1 MSSVEHLKEF
11 GGLPLVGFSPH
22 PDVPLPAVEGQAAF
36 RIDCYYDDEYRD
48 WGNDWVEFAEIWKRF
63 LAKVDTARVTAL
75 TIGMWDES
83 TDPRAPY
90 PVAELLAESAGRL
103 PALRSLFVGEI
114 YSEGS
119 DIAYISHDDL
129 TPILRAYPA
138 LEELW
143 VRGRPRKDGPYFEP
157 LRHTALHR
165 LVYQSGGLP
174 AETMRAVGDCDF
186 PALQHLEFYFGVPRY
201 GGSATPADVQW
212 LLGGQQLPNLTHLG
226 LRDSPLQDEIAAAV
240 AIAPIVSRLKTLDLS
255 LGTLG
260 DEGAAALL
268 AGQPLT
274 HLEKLDL
281 NYHYISE
288 EMQERLSTAW
298 PGVEVDLSDAQTE
311 YEGDRYIAVAE

>member
-1 MSSVEHLKEF
+1 MRFGNYLEEF
-11 GGLPLVGFSPH
+11 GGLPVFGFSPH
-22 PDVPLPAVEGQAAF
+22 PEVPLPADEGRAAF

-48 WGNDWVEFAEIWKRF
+48 WGNDWSEFGEIWERF
-63 LAKVDTARVTAL
+63 LEKVDTTRVTAL

-83 TDPRAPY
+83 TNPKAHY
-90 PVAELLAESAGRL
+90 PVAELLAESADRL
-103 PALRSLFVGEI
+103 PSLRSLFVGDI
-114 YSEGS
+114 CPEGS
-119 DIAYISHDDL
+119 DVAYISHDDL

-165 LVYQSGGLP
+165 LVFQSGGLP
-174 AETMRAVGDCDF
+174 AETMRAVGGCDL
-186 PALQHLEFYFGVPRY
+186 PALRHLEFYFGTPRY
-201 GGSATPADVQW
+201 GGDATPADVEW
-212 LLGGQQLPNLTHLG
+212 LLGGQHFPNLKHLG
-226 LRDSPLQDEIAAAV
+226 LRDSELQDEIAAAV
-240 AIAPIVSRLKTLDLS
+240 AIAPIVSRLKALDLS

-281 NYHYISE
+281 SSHYVSD
-288 EMQERLSTAW
+288 EMQQRLATAW
-298 PGVEVDLSDAQTE
+298 PGVEVDLSDPQTE
-311 YEGDRYIAVAE
+311 YEGHRYIAVSE